1 VSIVSNRIPVGTPS
15 WPVQFIASP
24 DAKVG
29 GAVITLNVQPAD
41 PGADVATGSMQWVP
55 FINHS
60 GGDAWRA
67 VRTDRFIMAV
77 TDQAP
82 FAVELQQPSIP
93 LVRGGELAIRVKLMR
108 RDGFNGPIEFKC
120 DFAPAGVVVPPAET
134 IPGEASE
141 AVLRI
146 SASPD
151 AKLGEGPLFVTA
163 STVTEQNSYLGTGE
177 TRVSSQLLQI
187 NVAEPFAALASEPS
201 SVRRGGSAPYRWA
214 ITPKSGF
221 DGEAEVRLLGLPKGV
236 SVIAPLPRITAAS
249 REVVFQLE
257 ASEEALL
264 GLASGVECE
273 LTVRVADQE
282 IRQRT
287 GKGNLRIDPKL

>member
-1 VSIVSNRIPVGTPS
+1 
-15 WPVQFIASP
+15 
-24 DAKVG
+24 
-29 GAVITLNVQPAD
+29 
-41 PGADVATGSMQWVP
+41 
-55 FINHS
+55 
-60 GGDAWRA
+60 
-67 VRTDRFIMAV
+67 
-77 TDQAP
+77 
-82 FAVELQQPSIP
+82 
-93 LVRGGELAIRVKLMR
+93 
-108 RDGFNGPIEFKC
+108 
-120 DFAPAGVVVPPAET
+120 
-134 IPGEASE
+134 
-141 AVLRI
+141 
-146 SASPD
+146 
-151 AKLGEGPLFVTA
+151 
-163 STVTEQNSYLGTGE
+163 
-177 TRVSSQLLQI
+177 LLQI

-273 LTVRVADQE
+273 LTVRAADQE
-282 IRQRT
+282 IRQRA